1 MKRRNFI
8 QRVALAGTLFPVF
21 SSSAFSLEK
30 KEDLDVNLT
39 DDFTLNEVTIDELQ
53 QKMKSRAMTS
63 RSITQMY
70 LKRIDSIDKSGPT
83 INSVIEVNPDALVIA
98 DAMDAERKVGKVR
111 GPLHGIPILI
121 KDNIDTADKMMNTA
135 GSIALEGNLPSTDA
149 FITKKLREAGA
160 VILGK
165 TNPSEW
171 ANFRSSRSASGWSS
185 RGGQTR
191 NPYVIDR
198 NPSGSSSGSGAAV
211 SANLATISIGTE
223 TDGSIVSPSSNCGVV
238 GLKPTVG
245 LWSRSGIIPIS
256 HTQDTAGPMTR
267 TVKDAAI
274 LLGALV
280 GVDELDIATKKSVG
294 KFENDYTKFLD
305 KGGLRGKRLGVEKSY
320 FKGRHEAVNA
330 LLKEAVDLFRKQ
342 GAEVIEV
349 DFLDLAKDVGKNE
362 GLVLSY
368 EFKEDLNKYL
378 SKANGKVKS
387 LKELIEFNKQN
398 EAKAMPWFKQ
408 ERLEESEARGDL
420 ASKEYVDALDRMLT
434 LARNAINKTM
444 DDHRLDAIC
453 GTSNGPSAPIDWVN
467 GDRFTGYGLSGP
479 AATAGYPHI
488 TVPMGFV
495 MGLPIGLSF
504 VGREFGEGALITI
517 AYGYEQA
524 SLKRKPPEFRKSV
537 LE

>member
-8 QRVALAGTLFPVF
+8 QRITLAGASLPML
-21 SSSAFSLEK
+21 SSSAFPIGENGIF
-30 KEDLDVNLT
+30 ENNPI
-39 DDFTLNEVTIDELQ
+39 DDFTLNETTIDELQ
-53 QKMKSRAMTS
+53 QKMKSGAMTS
-63 RSITQMY
+63 RSITQLY
-70 LKRIDSIDKSGPT
+70 LKRIESIDKSGPA
-83 INSVIEVNPDALVIA
+83 INSVIQVNPDALAIA
-98 DAMDAERKVGKVR
+98 ETMDAERKSGKVR

-135 GSIALEGNLPSTDA
+135 GSIALEGNYPSTDA
-149 FITKKLREAGA
+149 FIVKKLREAGA

-185 RGGQTR
+185 RGGQTK

-280 GVDELDIATKKSVG
+280 GVDDLDIASKKSAG
-294 KFENDYTKFLD
+294 RFETDYTKFLD
-305 KGGLRGKRLGVEKSY
+305 KNGLKGKRLGVEKSY
-320 FKGRHEAVNA
+320 LKGRHEAVNA
-330 LLKEAVDLFRKQ
+330 LLKDTLDQIRKL

-349 DFLDLAKDVGKNE
+349 DFVELAKDIGKNE

-378 SKANGKVKS
+378 SNAKGKVKS

-420 ASKEYVDALDRMLT
+420 SSKEYIDALERMLT
-434 LARNAINKTM
+434 LARTAINKTM
-444 DDHRLDAIC
+444 DDNKLDAIC

-467 GDRFTGYGLSGP
+467 GDRYTGYGMSGP

-488 TVPMGFV
+488 TVPMGHV
-495 MGLPIGLSF
+495 SGLPIGLSF
-504 VGREFGEGALITI
+504 LGREFGEGALITI
-517 AYGYEQA
+517 AYAFEQA
-524 SLKRKPPEFRKSV
+524 TMKRKAPEFKKSI
-537 LE
+537 LY